1 MREVTVL
8 SLGAGVQS
16 TALYLKFLRG
26 EIPWKLD
33 AAIFADT
40 QEEPDAV
47 YRHLAWLKSLNGPPI
62 LVGTAGKLGADL
74 MHGTNSTGQRFASI
88 PAFTTPDGGKTVGQ
102 TKRQCSKE
110 YKTEVIGRI
119 LRREILGLRP
129 KTAPKKGVM
138 VRQFIGISLDEAGR
152 AYRMERNV
160 PAPKYIKRHFHLIDT
175 LQTRSDCVDYLAEKV
190 PHETPRSAC
199 VHCPYHTDYEWN
211 KQRTTD
217 PQGWARSV
225 EIDNALRT
233 TGCRANRDMKQT
245 MYLHRSCKPLELV
258 QLDPT
263 PPSPRAVQLPMNFA
277 GECEGVC
284 GV

>member
-1 MREVTVL
+1 MSEFTVL

-26 EIPWKLD
+26 EMPWKLD

-40 QEEPDAV
+40 QEEPEAV
-47 YRHLAWLKSLNGPPI
+47 YRHLAWLKSLNGPPV
-62 LVGTAGKLGADL
+62 LVGTAGKLGDDL

-88 PAFTTPDGGKTVGQ
+88 PAFTTADGGKTVGQ

-110 YKTEVIGRI
+110 YKTEVIGRV
-119 LRREILGLRP
+119 LRREILGLPP
-129 KTAPKKGVM
+129 KKAPKRGVL
-138 VRQFIGISLDEAGR
+138 VRQIIGISLDEAGR

-160 PAPKYIKRHFHLIDT
+160 PAPKYIKRHFPLIENFE
-175 LQTRSDCVDYLAEKV
+175 TRWDCVTYLADKV

-199 VHCPYHTDYEWN
+199 VNCPYHTDYEWHRQ
-211 KQRTTD
+211 KTTD
-217 PQGWARSV
+217 PQAWKRAT

-245 MYLHRSCKPLELV
+245 MYLHHSCKPLELV
-258 QLDPT
+258 QFDPT
-263 PPSPRAVQLPMNFA
+263 PPVPRAVQLSMNFA

-284 GV
+284 GL

>member
-1 MREVTVL
+1 MSEFTLL

-26 EIPWKLD
+26 EMPWKLD
-33 AAIFADT
+33 AAIFANT
-40 QEEPDAV
+40 QEEPQAV
-47 YRHLAWLKSLNGPPI
+47 YRHLAWLQSLNGPPI
-62 LVGTAGKLGADL
+62 LIGSAGKLGDDL

-88 PAFTTPDGGKTVGQ
+88 PAFTTPDEGRTVGQ

-110 YKTEVIGRI
+110 YKTEVIGRV
-119 LRREILGLRP
+119 LRREILGLQPRRTP
-129 KTAPKKGVM
+129 KRGVL
-138 VRQFIGISLDEAGR
+138 VRQIIGISLDEAGR

-160 PAPKYIKRHFHLIDT
+160 PAPQYLKRQFPLIAAF
-175 LQTRSDCVDYLAEKV
+175 QTRSDCLAYLADKV

-199 VHCPYHTDYEWN
+199 VLCPYHTDYEWH
-211 KQRTTD
+211 KQKTSD
-217 PQGWARSV
+217 PTGWARSV
-225 EIDNALRT
+225 AIDDALRT
-233 TGCRANRDMKQT
+233 AECRANRDMRQK
-245 MYLHRSCKPLELV
+245 MYLHRSCKSLELV

-263 PPSPRAVQLPMNFA
+263 PPHPRAVQLPMNFA